1 MARTI
6 RGKVT
11 LLLVNRRSVLL
22 LAAAAANIKSAA
34 PGADLFRQYP
44 KQKRGTQRFLF
55 SLLWRKVRAIYPF
68 SRYVSGNQRNTR
80 LSLFLI
86 ERL

>member
-22 LAAAAANIKSAA
+22 LAAAAANIDSARCQSQQR
-34 PGADLFRQYP
+34 PVLTCLDNILNKKEEP
-44 KQKRGTQRFLF
+44 KGSF
-55 SLLWRKVRAIYPF
+55 SHF
-68 SRYVSGNQRNTR
+68 SGGR
-80 LSLFLI
+80 
-86 ERL
+86 